1 MAIERTSIT
10 DILQLIDAFSPSNQD
25 SQRFENSL
33 MAEFQSGANALNNE
47 DLQFNHN
54 RMKNYYDKN
63 ISKMSDEEI
72 EYYESLDDRYK
83 NQMKK
88 NRQFEVDLARKDSF
102 TEGMLDFAN
111 KYTAVTTEPNFKEFS
126 YNTTEVIDG
135 KMTNVMRQASAPNP
149 EDFDGGTASE
159 QYKNEYNKFLG
170 QRDEYIN
177 SLKNQMQVQMGDYN
191 DYVGKLV
198 NDYAGTG
205 RLSQWDLGELQE
217 LDTTYAFIINSFKD
231 NGLID
236 ADEKAVYEAALMQR
250 SSAPIQE
257 FIKKDTE
264 VKSLRREQTYKN
276 MGAYTE
282 MLKGLKSHQN
292 AILNLDI
299 GRVQN
304 FSGQQLNDEFISIEP
319 GTQYNP
325 GEDPLAITYG
335 DILYSMDAI
344 QKESAPSN
352 VEPDIFAYIKDTAYD
367 NATISQLEKELQ
379 IQDSSLLKND
389 GASFLATSEDEY
401 IRGLSDGTQDHRF
414 AFSPAKPTEPVVEK
428 IKIDDKSV
436 SNRLGIQTIDINKD
450 LNTVKTWATPEIKKT
465 GEQLNQIKSEI
476 DNYTTPST
484 PKLNKLLNKEDNTPI
499 SYNELIELEKLYNS
513 DLEEM
518 EKLYNEE
525 QQMKKIGIGGDDKR
539 RKDVRRKIGKLYYK
553 WTDTLYQKGWA
564 FKPMFKTPPESA
576 LSQLENS
583 LNLLKSKQ
591 NQYNKLKLKYDKDL
605 KRSQK

>member
-10 DILQLIDAFSPSNQD
+10 DILQLIDAFSPNNQD

-88 NRQFEVDLARKDSF
+88 NRQFEVDLVRKDSF

-111 KYTAVTTEPNFKEFS
+111 KYTAVTTDPNFKEFS

-149 EDFDGGTASE
+149 ENFDGGTANE

-205 RLSQWDLGELQE
+205 RLSQFDLGELQE

-236 ADEKAVYEAALMQR
+236 ADETAVYEAALMQK

-344 QKESAPSN
+344 QSGSAPSN
-352 VEPDIFAYIKDTAYD
+352 VQPDIFAYIKDTAFD

-414 AFSPAKPTEPVVEK
+414 AFSPAKPTEPRS
-428 IKIDDKSV
+428 IDDGDGGGDGVKIREPYEAPAPEKVFNLPDGKKQVYDPDFHNS
-436 SNRLGIQTIDINKD
+436 SKPKTFTAKEYIGYKYSDIMGKKDIINTIFEIKDGSYKFNKD
-450 LNTVKTWATPEIKKT
+450 FKYDPSYGINYDRMIDDYSQNFDNQSFDLQTYLKAYASPKFKRKLERMLKKFYAK
-465 GEQLNQIKSEI
+465 QRSDSQRNQIG
-476 DNYTTPST
+476 
-484 PKLNKLLNKEDNTPI
+484 
-499 SYNELIELEKLYNS
+499 
-513 DLEEM
+513 
-518 EKLYNEE
+518 
-525 QQMKKIGIGGDDKR
+525 KKIVEMINN
-539 RKDVRRKIGKLYYK
+539 
-553 WTDTLYQKGWA
+553 
-564 FKPMFKTPPESA
+564 E
-576 LSQLENS
+576 
-583 LNLLKSKQ
+583 
-591 NQYNKLKLKYDKDL
+591 DL
-605 KRSQK
+605 KF